1 MSKKN
6 SLSGLSI
13 LAVGMALAFTP
24 QNAAAQSFKY
34 DFKMSADCS
43 IIEFASPP
51 KSKFLAKE
59 ANITPKPPK
68 DKQRKKFGIKAAEA
82 ALNAGYNYII
92 IAPLRTRYAYDVK
105 DVVIG
110 GGISAAEK
118 VERRYN
124 HRTEIVQDCAAIDDV
139 AALNLIWKDSLPSRL
154 GSNEKGYEI
163 VDIREFIRTLDGENA
178 IVSRPRSPKI
188 SEIHY
193 KKIGDRERIAAQLPV
208 MAAAGKCRFNLK
220 PQSLQVFKRNGQ
232 LRDRAAEKKCLETHR
247 SSAETVNWVDF
258 PLSVTA
264 TKNTLAT
271 KGYTLNRPRTSG
283 TTNSRQG
290 KAIQSDIWG
299 EGWIDLSP
307 NLNSP
312 SGTFF
317 FHPYKTTYLIASNT
331 LDETA
336 VIDHAVFLSAGRR
349 LDDRNNSLALKDK
362 TEEFR
367 SKFESAKRSLLG
379 KHQKTGQKLDRANN
393 SKVRSQNRKVEY
405 KQRDITE
412 LEQRIDEMRQQ
423 DDEATIAQ
431 MKTSMAA
438 FPGAKFD
445 ETALR
450 KQLQTVREANIQAK
464 ERKLAEL
471 RRELTS
477 LQEQQS
483 LQGQQST
490 PLPQSVSTPTE
501 PKLRPSQESSFS
513 DRSKGIYYA
522 FETYQNVLVV
532 EAGSVAGTRC
542 QDYYLLCADK
552 LQAYNAIGPRLGKSG
567 FTPLTAPSGYKP
579 WADQ

>member
-232 LRDRAAEKKCLETHR
+232 LRDRAAEKK
-247 SSAETVNWVDF
+247 
-258 PLSVTA
+258 
-264 TKNTLAT
+264 
-271 KGYTLNRPRTSG
+271 
-283 TTNSRQG
+283 
-290 KAIQSDIWG
+290 AIQSDIWG

-379 KHQKTGQKLDRANN
+379 KQQKTGQKLDRANN
-393 SKVRSQNRKVEY
+393 SEVRSQNRKVEY